1 MSNFWVRTIW
11 GTIYAT
17 VVILALMQGFMAQW
31 ALVWVISTFCIKELL
46 ALKKIDSAFN
56 LTFGWVLNT
65 LILLIHRG
73 IPEALG
79 LVHGQDYFTMPM
91 IGQTMLLLVVY
102 FAIQLFRKGIT
113 LFEETGTMV
122 FSLVYISVPSLL
134 FLHISGYKA
143 GHPYNWQL
151 PMLVF
156 ILTWS
161 SDTFA
166 YLTGRAFGKIKLYE
180 ALSPKKTIEGFIG
193 GTVLTAVIAA
203 VLGNF
208 WNYGIWQG
216 AVLGAMVSVAGTA
229 GDLFESALKRQAD
242 IKDSGRFIPG
252 HGGALDRFDAFLFVS
267 VVVYSWSLFK

>member
-17 VVILALMQGFMAQW
+17 VVILALMQGFLAQW

-65 LILLIHRG
+65 LILLIHPG

-79 LVHGQDYFTMPM
+79 LFHVQDYFTMPM
-91 IGQTMLLLVVY
+91 IVQTMLLLVVY

-122 FSLVYISVPSLL
+122 FALVYISVPSLL
-134 FLHISGYKA
+134 FLHTSGYKA

-193 GTVLTAVIAA
+193 GTILTAVIAA

-242 IKDSGRFIPG
+242 IKDSGKFIPG